1 MSGNGSRKP
10 SGQAIERTAHPFYMW
25 DGIAAAPDIV
35 RGCLSGEVAEA
46 AARVGRE
53 IKSRGIKRAYLLG
66 CGTSYFAGM
75 AIAAALAE
83 LGGIDADAYNGFEFG
98 RYKVDSIDPHS
109 VVIAVSHTGGTRV
122 DVEAIEAAKR
132 KTAMTVCLTDVSDSP
147 LARASDFLVPG
158 VGGLDPAIPK
168 TRSYLASMVKG
179 YLIAA
184 YAARDQDAVQNALS
198 ELSMLPDL
206 LGSIEPMSPVLKCLA
221 ERYVKLDR
229 VMVVGG
235 GPNAQ
240 TAMEIALKF
249 KEAALMPAEG
259 LEIEESIHGPEV
271 MLNEN
276 TLLITLSTPGSC
288 LEKIRDLCRAAQVIG
303 SQVLDVT
310 TAPYP
315 IISHDLGTGRMTTV
329 EVQAPGIRETFT
341 PLLLAYPMQ
350 IMVYWTALARRINP
364 DLKRTDVPKY
374 RQAIE
379 IVMPPGSH

>member
-1 MSGNGSRKP
+1 MSGNGPGNPSR
-10 SGQAIERTAHPFYMW
+10 QVIERTAHPFHMW

-53 IKSRGIKRAYLLG
+53 IKSRGTKRVYLLG
-66 CGTSYFAGM
+66 CGTSYFAGL

-83 LGGIDADAYNGFEFG
+83 LAGSDADAYNGFEFG
-98 RYKVDSIDPHS
+98 RYKVDSIDPNS

-122 DVEAIEAAKR
+122 DVEAIEGAKR
-132 KTAMTVCLTDVSDSP
+132 KNAMTVCLTDVADSP
-147 LARASDFLVPG
+147 LAQASDFLVPG

-184 YAARDQDAVQNALS
+184 NTARDQGAVQKALS
-198 ELSMLPDL
+198 ELNMLPDL
-206 LGSIEPMSPVLKCLA
+206 LSSIEPMSPALKCLA
-221 ERYVKLDR
+221 ERYVGLDR

-249 KEAALMPAEG
+249 REAALMSAEG

-271 MLNEN
+271 MLDER
-276 TLLITLSTPGSC
+276 TLLITLSTPGSSY
-288 LEKIRDLCRAAQVIG
+288 EKIRDLCRAALVIG
-303 SQVLDVT
+303 SPVLNVT
-310 TAPYP
+310 TATYDMDE
-315 IISHDLGTGRMTTV
+315 ITTV
-329 EVQAPGIRETFT
+329 ELKAQGIRENFT
-341 PLLLAYPMQ
+341 PPLLAYPMQ
-350 IMVYWTALARRINP
+350 VLVYWMSLARGINP
-364 DLKRTDVPKY
+364 DVKRTNVPKY